1 MHPELV
7 MLEGD
12 NENEDIYMSPM
23 ELKLLSRYH
32 PELMGQVV
40 TGAKV
45 GALVAKGFQRLF
57 KRVGKKRRGRVDKW
71 KKKIRAKRAKKLE
84 QQREQLRLQQMT
96 QTYQDQYAAPGQTMN
111 IQNLQKFAIPALI
124 GVGLLMALKK

>member
-23 ELKLLSRYH
+23 ELKYLSRYD
-32 PELMGQVV
+32 PEIMGQVV
-40 TGAKV
+40 TGAKI
-45 GALVAKGFQRLF
+45 GALVGKGFSRLF
-57 KRVGKKRRGRVDKW
+57 KRIGKKRRGRVDKW
-71 KKKIRAKRAKKLE
+71 KKKIRAQRAKKLE
-84 QQREQLRLQQMT
+84 QQREQLRLQQAA
-96 QTYQDQYAAPGQTMN
+96 QTYKLHQEKPGQAMN

>member
-7 MLEGD
+7 MLQGD
-12 NENEDIYMSPM
+12 NENEDILMSPM
-23 ELKLLSRYH
+23 ELKYLSRYD
-32 PELMGQVV
+32 PDLMGQVV

-71 KKKIRAKRAKKLE
+71 KKKIRAARAKKLE

-96 QTYQDQYAAPGQTMN
+96 QTYQAHQAPAQTMN